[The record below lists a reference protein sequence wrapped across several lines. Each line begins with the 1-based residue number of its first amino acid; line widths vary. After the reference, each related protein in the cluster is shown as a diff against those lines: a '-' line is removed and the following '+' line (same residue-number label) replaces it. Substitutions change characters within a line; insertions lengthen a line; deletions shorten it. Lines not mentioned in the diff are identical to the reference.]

1 VDLIVQPEDGLAPV
15 LQAIKSAKEK
25 IDLTIFR
32 LDRPEVIKA
41 LIAAVSR
48 GVAVRAMIAAKN
60 GTSEKALRKL
70 ELKLLAGGVV
80 VARSAEDLTRYHG
93 KLLILDAAT
102 LYLLGYNYTKVDL
115 KSRSFGLIIED
126 ATVVREALRLFE
138 ADVLKKDYTP
148 SHESLVVS
156 PVNSRK
162 KLSEFIAGAKQE
174 LLIYDGRL
182 SDRGMIRLLE
192 ERARAGVDVRILGHV
207 AKSTTGK
214 LVWEKLTKMR
224 LHIRAIVRDG
234 AEAFV
239 GSQSLRK
246 LELDGRREVGMMIAH
261 RPTVKRVHDIF
272 EQDWAAT
279 GRKSPDEELEKQTAA
294 AIT

>member
-32 LDRPEVIKA
+32 LDRPEVTKA

-115 KSRSFGLIIED
+115 KSRSFGLIISD
-126 ATVVREALRLFE
+126 DTVVREALRLFE

-162 KLSEFIAGAKQE
+162 KLSEFIAAAKQE

-192 ERARAGVDVRILGHV
+192 ERARSGVDVRILGHV

-261 RPTVKRVHDIF
+261 RPTVKRIHDIF

-279 GRKSPDEELEKQTAA
+279 GRKSPHEELEKQTAA